1 MPFTYH
7 FIIYISLYHLDI
19 HILHISLYHLHID
32 ILIVVLITDLQV
44 VPVLLLEDLLVVSL
58 QLSRQ
63 GQVLGC
69 GQLLSP
75 LEVTEVS
82 FWGV

>member
-1 MPFTYH
+1 MRKVTDDGSGYFH
-7 FIIYISLYHLDI
+7 MDAL
-19 HILHISLYHLHID
+19 
-32 ILIVVLITDLQV
+32 LIVLITDLQI